1 MTREEF
7 EEALRLLGLNR
18 EEAAVL
24 TTYNKRSIEK
34 WIYDEQTIPP
44 LVVRVLRFL
53 VVRGISPAEFL
64 AASNK
69 ALKPQAAP
77 PKSKPKSKP
86 MADIPLDE
94 VMACWDELNN
104 AAQRILVAQPAQM
117 TSAAEQLD
125 AARTKFR
132 DMISRLAVRMAVP
145 DTERIAQLIFPR
157 LKQIALDDVLDEVI
171 AIRTVADVLEK
182 AFKKL

>member
-1 MTREEF
+1 
-7 EEALRLLGLNR
+7 
-18 EEAAVL
+18 
-24 TTYNKRSIEK
+24 
-34 WIYDEQTIPP
+34 
-44 LVVRVLRFL
+44 
-53 VVRGISPAEFL
+53 
-64 AASNK
+64 
-69 ALKPQAAP
+69 
-77 PKSKPKSKP
+77 
-86 MADIPLDE
+86 
-94 VMACWDELNN
+94 MACWDELNN